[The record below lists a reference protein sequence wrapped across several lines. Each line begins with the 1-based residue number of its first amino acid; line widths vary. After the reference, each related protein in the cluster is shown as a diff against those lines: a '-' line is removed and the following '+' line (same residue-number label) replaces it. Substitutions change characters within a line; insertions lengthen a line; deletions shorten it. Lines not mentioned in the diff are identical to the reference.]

1 MSEGFSTDGMLDI
14 FLYESEQLLESL
26 EQIVLAS
33 RDADAFTESEINEIF
48 RCMHT
53 IKGSSGMMM
62 FDNIMHVSHSLEDIF
77 YYIRGTD
84 NIKEPHLELVEIVFR
99 VMDFITGELE
109 KIKEGEE
116 SDGDPAE
123 LLKDLKDFLDKMKN
137 DVTDSGGELPP
148 EKEYEAPMQFYLA
161 PAEDNNESKFYKIS
175 ISYKAT
181 AMMCNVRAYQSV
193 YALKEIAEDLL
204 YMPEDILTDEKS
216 SDVILAEGFHML
228 LQTRSEKEDVEKL
241 IDTSSDVEGILV
253 ESCTAK
259 DFAKGFGEESILAD
273 SKEESET
280 EDDAA
285 LKGKEEKAD
294 KKEPA
299 LGDYVIKSREPG
311 KAKELAKNQKSK
323 PQQAKQAFMSIN
335 VEKMDQL
342 MTLMGEL
349 VIAESAVLQ
358 NPDLIDC
365 GLELGEFKK
374 AARQLLKIS
383 SEMQEVI
390 MSMRM
395 MPLTNTF
402 QKMNRTVFDVSRKLG
417 KDIEFEMIG
426 ETTEVDK
433 NIIEHISDP
442 LLHLVRNSVDHGIE
456 SNEDRKAAGKEER
469 GKVILEAKNEGGKVW
484 VSVRDNGKGLN
495 RKVLFK
501 KAKEKGLIEPNKT
514 MDDFTDKE
522 IYNFIT
528 LPGFSTKEQ
537 VTEYSGRG
545 VGMDV
550 VVKNIQEVGG
560 KLEIDS
566 EEGKGS
572 VMTIKIPLTLAIIE
586 GIKLRVNNTMFI
598 VETAAVQEFIRVND
612 DMLVEEPDGTEY
624 VMIRGECYPVIRLNE
639 FYHLGEYKKSERGDV
654 MIVLQYEE
662 QAVGVFV
669 DELLGAQEV
678 VVKPIPSYIK
688 KVAGLSG
695 CTQLGDGS
703 IALILD
709 IGSLIAGQK
718 GES

>member
-1 MSEGFSTDGMLDI
+1 MSEGFSMDGMLDV
-14 FLYESEQLLESL
+14 FLYESEQLLENM
-26 EQIVLAS
+26 EQTVLAS
-33 RDADAFTESEINEIF
+33 QNEEAFTENEINEIF

-77 YYIRGTD
+77 YYIRGTE
-84 NIKEPHLELVEIVFR
+84 NIREPHLELVEIVFR

-109 KIKEGEE
+109 KIKSGGEA
-116 SDGDPAE
+116 DGNPE
-123 LLKDLKDFLDKMKN
+123 VLLKDLKEFLDKLKN
-137 DVTDSGGELPP
+137 NVTDSGGELPP
-148 EKEYEAPMQFYLA
+148 EKEFEAPKQFYLA
-161 PAEDNNESKFYKIS
+161 PAEENNESRFYKIS
-175 ISYKAT
+175 ISYKST

-193 YALKEIAEDLL
+193 YALKEIAEDLI
-204 YMPEDILTDEKS
+204 YVPEDILTNES
-216 SDVILAEGFHML
+216 TSDVILAEGFHML
-228 LQTRSEKEDVEKL
+228 LQTRSEKADVEKL
-241 IDTSSDVEGILV
+241 IDTSADVEGILV
-253 ESCTAK
+253 ESCTAR

-273 SKEESET
+273 SREETQEAAET
-280 EDDAA
+280 A
-285 LKGKEEKAD
+285 GEEKKAE
-294 KKEPA
+294 KKEPE

-311 KAKELAKNQKSK
+311 KAKELAKNQKGK
-323 PQQAKQAFMSIN
+323 TKQAKQAFMSIN

-342 MTLMGEL
+342 MTLMGEM

-358 NPDLIDC
+358 NPEILDS

-402 QKMNRTVFDVSRKLG
+402 QKMNRTVFDISRKLG
-417 KDIEFEMIG
+417 KDVEFEMIG

-456 SNEDRKAAGKEER
+456 SGEERAAAGKTER
-469 GKVILEAKNEGGKVW
+469 GKVVLEAKNEGGKVW
-484 VSVRDNGKGLN
+484 VSVRDNGKGMS

-501 KAKEKGLIEPNKT
+501 KAKEKGLIDANKT
-514 MDDFTDKE
+514 IEDFTDKE
-522 IYNFIT
+522 IYSFIT

-586 GIKLRVNNTMFI
+586 GIKLRVNDTMFI

-612 DMLVEEPDGTEY
+612 DMMVEEPDGTEY
-624 VMIRGECYPVIRLNE
+624 VMIRGDCYPVIRLNE
-639 FYHLGEYKKSERGDV
+639 YYHLGEYKKSERGSI
-654 MIVLQYEE
+654 MIVLKYEE

-709 IGSLIAGQK
+709 IGSLIAGKK